1 MKAGASTS
9 RAGTRVVGLDEVNES
24 DDEVAGV
31 EAPGQ
36 EPPRDIDLGAADPA
50 FCERTDVL
58 HDGARSMKDGGIA
71 NIVAA
76 IHLSL
81 IHI

>member
-1 MKAGASTS
+1 MDENRGEHLQRGNKSG
-9 RAGTRVVGLDEVNES
+9 GLDEVNQS
-24 DDEVAGV
+24 NDGVAGV

-36 EPPRDIDLGAADPA
+36 EPPRDIDLGAADPP
-50 FCERTDVL
+50 FRERTDVL

-76 IHLSL
+76 IHR
-81 IHI
+81 